1 MGKLYRKAA
10 RIVDNQ
16 NHIKEKVGFFIDTCC
31 CFFLY
36 HKQPK
41 YTIHHNNLMS
51 HNTVLHVSVHMNH
64 HQAFL
69 ITTI

>member
-10 RIVDNQ
+10 SIVDNQ
-16 NHIKEKVGFFIDTCC
+16 NHIKEKVDFFIDTCLC
-31 CFFLY
+31 VFSY

-51 HNTVLHVSVHMNH
+51 HVSVHMNH

-69 ITTI
+69 IITI